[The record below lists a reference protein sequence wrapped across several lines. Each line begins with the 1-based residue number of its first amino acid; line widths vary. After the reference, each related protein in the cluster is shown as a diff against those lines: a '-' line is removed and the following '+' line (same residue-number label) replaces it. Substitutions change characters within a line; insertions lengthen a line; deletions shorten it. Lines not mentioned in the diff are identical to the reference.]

1 MKYIDRKS
9 KQLIIDTPI
18 HKSTTKTTTK
28 NGKTK
33 ENVKYI
39 AHIPNE
45 VLIFLLETYKPFDIA
60 VPDVAYIDELLKG
73 DERIFLSFRNLS
85 GDVAELQ
92 ATNYKLDNDS
102 GVSVTIKKQV
112 NSNSYFFTVSKKVF
126 SKLKDNNGSSYNF
139 RYVVDLDSGSDCF
152 KNFMVLVEIV

>member
-1 MKYIDRKS
+1 MRYINRKS

-28 NGKTK
+28 NGKIK
-33 ENVKYI
+33 ENIKYI

-45 VLIFLLETYKPFDIA
+45 VLMFLLEKFKTFDC
-60 VPDVAYIDELLKG
+60 VMSDVAYIDGVLNG
-73 DERIFLSFRNLS
+73 DETVFLSFRNLS

-126 SKLKDNNGSSYNF
+126 SKLKDIDGSSYSF